1 MKGGD
6 CRSSPRL
13 PFCTIL
19 LRPDNR
25 LPIGIEEEVAACR
38 NLDAGASWFVR
49 IEKEALRDR
58 VFAWSKVNPDSVFQV
73 PVGRTQHIFAMID
86 PVGDMMQSTG

>member
-13 PFCTIL
+13 PFCTIC

-38 NLDAGASWFVR
+38 NLDARACWFVR

-58 VFAWSKVNPDSVFQV
+58 VFAWSKVNPDAVFQV
-73 PVGRTQHIFAMID
+73 HIGRTQHIFAMID
-86 PVGDMMQSTG
+86 PIGDMMQSTG